1 MKDFTAKLL
10 KAAEFILGMVG
21 VAMILIETY
30 SVFCRNVTH
39 WSTPWVDEI
48 LRLMFVWIVFIGAA
62 IAYRSDDL
70 ISLTL
75 VEDSWKEK
83 KRILPHN
90 VIKMIQY
97 AIALV
102 ISVLLTQQEIT
113 TMLGQIETGEATQI
127 TGYPIWVKSFG
138 ILVGFVLMAVI
149 ALVKII
155 RLARTFRTLDAAKE

>member
-1 MKDFTAKLL
+1 MKDFSGKLL
-10 KAAEFILGMVG
+10 KAAEFILGLFG

-39 WSTPWVDEI
+39 WSTPWVDEV

-75 VEDSWKEK
+75 IEDSWKEK
-83 KRILPHN
+83 KKILPHN

-97 AIALV
+97 VIALI
-102 ISVLLTQQEIT
+102 ISIMLTQQEWT
-113 TMLGQIETGEATQI
+113 TMLGQMKTGEATQI
-127 TGYPIWVKSFG
+127 TGYPIWIKSFG
-138 ILVGFVLMAVI
+138 ILLGFVLMAII

-155 RLARTFRTLDAAKE
+155 RLGKTFKTLDAAKQ

>member
-1 MKDFTAKLL
+1 MKSFSEKLL

-48 LRLMFVWIVFIGAA
+48 LRLMFVWIVFVGAA

-75 VEDSWKEK
+75 IEDSWKEK
-83 KRILPHN
+83 NKILPYK
-90 VIKMIQY
+90 VVKMIQY
-97 AIALV
+97 VVALIV
-102 ISVLLTQQEIT
+102 SIMLTQQEWT
-113 TMLGQIETGEATQI
+113 TMLGQMATGEATQI
-127 TGYPIWVKSFG
+127 TGYPIWIKSFG
-138 ILVGFVLMAVI
+138 ILIGFVLLTLI

-155 RLARTFRTLDAAKE
+155 RLAKTFRTMDAAKQ

>member
-1 MKDFTAKLL
+1 MKKVSDTLL

-39 WSTPWVDEI
+39 WSTPWVDEV

-62 IAYRSDDL
+62 IAYRSDEL

-75 VEDSWKEK
+75 IEDGLKEK
-83 KRILPHN
+83 KHIIPHN
-90 VIKMIQY
+90 VLKMIQY
-97 AIALV
+97 VLALIV
-102 ISVLLTQQEIT
+102 SVMLVQQEWV
-113 TMLGQIETGEATQI
+113 TMLGQISTGEATQI

-138 ILVGFVLMAVI
+138 ILIGFVLLVI
-149 ALVKII
+149 IAAMKII
-155 RLARTFRTLDAAKE
+155 KLCMTFKKLPE

>member
-10 KAAEFILGMVG
+10 KAAEFIFGMLG

-39 WSTPWVDEI
+39 WSTPWVDEV
-48 LRLMFVWIVFIGAA
+48 LRLMFVWIVFVGAA

-75 VEDSWKEK
+75 VEDGWKGK
-83 KRILPHN
+83 GKVLPHN

-97 AIALV
+97 VIALI
-102 ISVLLTQQEIT
+102 ISILLTQQEWT
-113 TMLGQIETGEATQI
+113 TMIGQMQTGEATQI

-138 ILVGFVLMAVI
+138 ILIGFVLMTII
-149 ALVKII
+149 ALIKII
-155 RLARTFRTLDAAKE
+155 KLARTFRTLDAAKQ

>member
-1 MKDFTAKLL
+1 MKDFTGKLL
-10 KAAEFILGMVG
+10 KAAEFILGMIG

-39 WSTPWVDEI
+39 WSTPWVDEV
-48 LRLMFVWIVFIGAA
+48 LRLMFVWIVFVGAA

-83 KRILPHN
+83 RKILPRN
-90 VIKMIQY
+90 VLKMIQY
-97 AIALV
+97 VIALI
-102 ISVLLTQQEIT
+102 ISVLLTQQEWT
-113 TMLGQIETGEATQI
+113 TMIGQIKTGEATQI
-127 TGYPIWVKSFG
+127 TGYPIWIKSFG
-138 ILVGFVLMAVI
+138 ILIGFVLMTLI

-155 RLARTFRTLDAAKE
+155 RLARTFKTLDAAEK

>member
-1 MKDFTAKLL
+1 MKDFTGKLL
-10 KAAEFILGMVG
+10 KAAEFILGMIG

-39 WSTPWVDEI
+39 WSTPWVDEV
-48 LRLMFVWIVFIGAA
+48 LRLMFVWIVFVGAA

-83 KRILPHN
+83 RKILPHN
-90 VIKMIQY
+90 VVKIIQY
-97 AIALV
+97 VIALI
-102 ISVLLTQQEIT
+102 ISVLLTQQEWT
-113 TMLGQIETGEATQI
+113 TMIGQIKTGEATQI

-138 ILVGFVLMAVI
+138 ILLGFVLMTII

-155 RLARTFRTLDAAKE
+155 RLARTFKTLNAAEK

>member
-1 MKDFTAKLL
+1 MKDFTGKLL
-10 KAAEFILGMVG
+10 KAAEFILGMIG

-39 WSTPWVDEI
+39 WSTPWVDEV
-48 LRLMFVWIVFIGAA
+48 LRLMFVWIVFVGAA

-75 VEDSWKEK
+75 VEDGWKEK
-83 KRILPHN
+83 RKILPHN
-90 VIKMIQY
+90 VLKMIQY
-97 AIALV
+97 VIALI
-102 ISVLLTQQEIT
+102 ISVLLTQQEWT
-113 TMLGQIETGEATQI
+113 TMIGQIKTGEATQI

-138 ILVGFVLMAVI
+138 ILLGFVLMTVI

-155 RLARTFRTLDAAKE
+155 RLARTFKTLNAAEK

>member
-1 MKDFTAKLL
+1 MKDFTGKLL
-10 KAAEFILGMVG
+10 KAAEFILGMIG
-21 VAMILIETY
+21 VAMILIETC

-39 WSTPWVDEI
+39 WSTPWVDEV
-48 LRLMFVWIVFIGAA
+48 LRLMFVWIVFVGAA

-83 KRILPHN
+83 RKILPHN
-90 VIKMIQY
+90 VVKMIQY
-97 AIALV
+97 VIALI
-102 ISVLLTQQEIT
+102 ISVLLTQQEWT
-113 TMLGQIETGEATQI
+113 TMIGQIKTGEATQI

-138 ILVGFVLMAVI
+138 ILLGFVLMTVI

-155 RLARTFRTLDAAKE
+155 RLARTFKSLNAAKE

>member
-1 MKDFTAKLL
+1 
-10 KAAEFILGMVG
+10 
-21 VAMILIETY
+21 MILIETY

-39 WSTPWVDEI
+39 WSTPWVDEV
-48 LRLMFVWIVFIGAA
+48 LRLMFVWIVFVGAA

-83 KRILPHN
+83 RKILPHN

-97 AIALV
+97 VIALI
-102 ISVLLTQQEIT
+102 ISVLLTQQEWT
-113 TMLGQIETGEATQI
+113 TMIGQIKTGEATQI
-127 TGYPIWVKSFG
+127 TGYPIWIKSFG
-138 ILVGFVLMAVI
+138 IPIGFVLMTII

-155 RLARTFRTLDAAKE
+155 RLARTFKTLDAAKE

>member
-1 MKDFTAKLL
+1 MKDFTGKLL
-10 KAAEFILGMVG
+10 KAAEFILGMIG

-39 WSTPWVDEI
+39 WSTPWVDEV
-48 LRLMFVWIVFIGAA
+48 LRLMFVWIVFVGAA

-83 KRILPHN
+83 RKILPHN
-90 VIKMIQY
+90 VVKMIQY
-97 AIALV
+97 VIALI
-102 ISVLLTQQEIT
+102 ISVLLTQQEWT
-113 TMLGQIETGEATQI
+113 TMIGQIKTGEATQI

-138 ILVGFVLMAVI
+138 ILLGFVLMTII

-155 RLARTFRTLDAAKE
+155 RLARTFKTLNAAEK